1 MKNEDFSVIVVGE
14 KIGHID
20 KENSRNQ
27 KLKHQFALYIDQN
40 LTIERDALPLKVT
53 TKIECKICKKVVV
66 SEHFKQHEGIHSE
79 EKRYKCSKC
88 EKGFK
93 LPHDLKRHNRIHTG
107 ERPFECEKCEKR
119 FRVKQYLKTHIMIHE
134 GIKPNKCYMCEKG
147 FMILK
152 SRKIAS

>member
-1 MKNEDFSVIVVGE
+1 MKNEDISLIVVGE

-27 KLKHQFALYIDQN
+27 KLKHEFALYIDQH
-40 LTIERDALPLKVT
+40 LKIERDALPSKVK

-66 SEHFKQHEGIHSE
+66 SKHFKQHERVHSE

-107 ERPFECEKCEKR
+107 ERPFECEN
-119 FRVKQYLKTHIMIHE
+119 V
-134 GIKPNKCYMCEKG
+134 
-147 FMILK
+147 
-152 SRKIAS
+152 RKDLE